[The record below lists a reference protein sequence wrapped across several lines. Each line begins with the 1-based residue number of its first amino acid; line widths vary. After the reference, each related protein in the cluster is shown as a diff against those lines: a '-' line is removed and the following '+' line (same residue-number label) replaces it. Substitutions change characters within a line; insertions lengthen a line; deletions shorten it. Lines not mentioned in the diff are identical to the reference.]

1 MLIKL
6 HCQIH
11 IKTVGNISISFCVAS
26 PCWNELLQC
35 ESDAHCCPFWSY
47 TIEMDAEC
55 SGLSCWNKQ
64 SLPWSCQLDGN
75 ICCHAAVY
83 ILFSIIFASIDVE
96 VSSDILYTLT
106 TGFWN
111 VVHEQLFCFSSS
123 CVVVFQC
130 SDKEKCLNLCF
141 SGQEKIY
148 DIISETVATD
158 FPVWFSKVISY
169 ITSPVVVLPA
179 LLLLLWGCTRHIL
192 HISVTYTC
200 ALSLTISL

>member
-1 MLIKL
+1 MLRL
-6 HCQIH
+6 L
-11 IKTVGNISISFCVAS
+11 VGASCCSLKAIPIVVPFGAILLKWMQNVLDCLAEISKAFPEVVNWMAIYVV
-26 PCWNELLQC
+26 
-35 ESDAHCCPFWSY
+35 
-47 TIEMDAEC
+47 M
-55 SGLSCWNKQ
+55 
-64 SLPWSCQLDGN
+64 QL
-75 ICCHAAVY
+75 Y
-83 ILFSIIFASIDVE
+83 IFLFSIIFASIDVE

-111 VVHEQLFCFSSS
+111 VVHEQLFCFSPS